1 MADGGELNY
10 DILIV
15 ATGAKIAPE
24 ETEGMKGSEWHK
36 SVFDFYTFEG
46 SLALRNKLRNWEG
59 GKLVVHITEMPIK
72 CPVAP
77 LEFAFLADSFFK
89 HKHMRDKVEITYVT
103 PLSGAFTKPKATEAL
118 EHLLEEKHIKIESDF
133 AIEHVDNEKKEIV
146 DYGGRAIPFDI
157 LVTVPTNKGDEVMER
172 SGMGDDLNYVPTN
185 KATLQS
191 KEYANVFVLGDASN
205 IPASKAG
212 SVAHF
217 EAEILTENILRYI
230 KGEPLKEE
238 FDGHAN
244 CFIETGN
251 GKALLIDFN
260 YTHEPVEGSFP
271 FPGIGPLKLLKES
284 RMNHLGKLAFRWIYW
299 NVLLKGT
306 HIPFVSATMSEA
318 GKNTINHYKSTI
330 MEKVIAGKTI
340 AVNEEGYLTDFK
352 QWDKSIADELATEA
366 EISLSPR
373 HWEVLNYL
381 QTEFKNEVPLSIRK
395 IGKSGV
401 VDIKEF
407 YQLFP
412 KAPLKTATKIAGI
425 PKPASCI

>member
-1 MADGGELNY
+1 MKHLVILGAGTAGTMMANHLSHELKKADWKISIIDEKEEHHYQPGYLFLPFDIYTPDDIIKSIEEFIPKHASLVKGKIDKVEPKENKVKMADGSELNY

-118 EHLLEEKHIKIESDF
+118 EHLLDEKHIKIESDF

-146 DYGGRAIPFDI
+146 DYGGRSIPFDI

-318 GKNTINHYKSTI
+318 GKKYN
-330 MEKVIAGKTI
+330 
-340 AVNEEGYLTDFK
+340 
-352 QWDKSIADELATEA
+352 
-366 EISLSPR
+366 
-373 HWEVLNYL
+373 
-381 QTEFKNEVPLSIRK
+381 
-395 IGKSGV
+395 
-401 VDIKEF
+401 
-407 YQLFP
+407 
-412 KAPLKTATKIAGI
+412 
-425 PKPASCI
+425 

>member
-1 MADGGELNY
+1 MKHLVILGAGTAGTMMANHLSHELKKADWKISIIDEKEEHHYQPGYLFLPFDIYTPDDIIKSIEEFIPKHASLVKGKIDKVEPKENKVKMADGSELNY

-118 EHLLEEKHIKIESDF
+118 EHLLDEKHIKIESDF

-146 DYGGRAIPFDI
+146 DYGGRSIPFDI

-191 KEYANVFVLGDASN
+191 KEYTNVFVLGDASN

-284 RMNHLGKLAFRWIYW
+284 RMNH
-299 NVLLKGT
+299 
-306 HIPFVSATMSEA
+306 
-318 GKNTINHYKSTI
+318 
-330 MEKVIAGKTI
+330 
-340 AVNEEGYLTDFK
+340 
-352 QWDKSIADELATEA
+352 
-366 EISLSPR
+366 
-373 HWEVLNYL
+373 
-381 QTEFKNEVPLSIRK
+381 
-395 IGKSGV
+395 
-401 VDIKEF
+401 
-407 YQLFP
+407 
-412 KAPLKTATKIAGI
+412 
-425 PKPASCI
+425 